1 MEAAQAAG
9 VSMVTH
15 LFNAMPAFHP
25 RARPLIAPFIPL
37 IAVTHLFN
45 AMPAFH
51 PIDCAFHHNDCAFH
65 PCARPLIAPFI
76 PASDYCVRLSEFDSL

>member
-37 IAVTHLFN
+37 IAPF
-45 AMPAFH
+45 
-51 PIDCAFHHNDCAFH
+51 I
-65 PCARPLIAPFI
+65 PLIAPFI
-76 PASDYCVRLSEFDSL
+76 PVRGHGLRLSSPRATTVCV

>member
-25 RARPLIAPFIPL
+25 RARPLIAPFIP
-37 IAVTHLFN
+37 
-45 AMPAFH
+45 
-51 PIDCAFHHNDCAFH
+51 
-65 PCARPLIAPFI
+65 
-76 PASDYCVRLSEFDSL
+76 ASDYCVRLSEFDSL

>member
-25 RARPLIAPFIPL
+25 RARPLIAPFIPF
-37 IAVTHLFN
+37 THLFN

-51 PIDCAFHHNDCAFH
+51 PR
-65 PCARPLIAPFI
+65 ARPLIAPFI
-76 PASDYCVRLSEFDSL
+76 PLIAPFIPVRSH

>member
-37 IAVTHLFN
+37 IA
-45 AMPAFH
+45 
-51 PIDCAFHHNDCAFH
+51 
-65 PCARPLIAPFI
+65 PFI
-76 PASDYCVRLSEFDSL
+76 PASGYCVRLTEIDSL

>member
-37 IAVTHLFN
+37 IAPF
-45 AMPAFH
+45 
-51 PIDCAFHHNDCAFH
+51 I
-65 PCARPLIAPFI
+65 PLIAPFI
-76 PASDYCVRLSEFDSL
+76 PLIAPFIPVRGH

>member
-1 MEAAQAAG
+1 MNSNCVSNASADQMEAAQAAG

-37 IAVTHLFN
+37 IA
-45 AMPAFH
+45 
-51 PIDCAFHHNDCAFH
+51 
-65 PCARPLIAPFI
+65 PFI
-76 PASDYCVRLSEFDSL
+76 PVRGHGLRLSSPRAATVCV

>member
-37 IAVTHLFN
+37 IAPF
-45 AMPAFH
+45 
-51 PIDCAFHHNDCAFH
+51 I
-65 PCARPLIAPFI
+65 PLIAPFI
-76 PASDYCVRLSEFDSL
+76 PVRGH